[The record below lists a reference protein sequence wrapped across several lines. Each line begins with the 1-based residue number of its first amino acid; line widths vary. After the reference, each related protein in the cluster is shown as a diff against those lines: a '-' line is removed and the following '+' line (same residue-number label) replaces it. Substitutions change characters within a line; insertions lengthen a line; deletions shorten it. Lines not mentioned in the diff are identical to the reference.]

1 MTSRDGRRPTSA
13 RNWTSARPTSA
24 TCSTRPGAACVPG
37 WTTTSRETA
46 SELDHPDPD
55 RDLACKEFVEL
66 ITAYLDGAL
75 PDDLRADVDE
85 HLDMCDGCQNVLAQ
99 WRTIIN
105 LAGQLTEADVENTD
119 ELTRD
124 RLISMFRG
132 LRRR

>member
-1 MTSRDGRRPTSA
+1 MSPHHPT
-13 RNWTSARPTSA
+13 
-24 TCSTRPGAACVPG
+24 
-37 WTTTSRETA
+37 
-46 SELDHPDPD
+46 D
-55 RDLACKEFVEL
+55 RDVSCKEFVEL

-75 PDDLRADVDE
+75 HDDLRADVDE
-85 HLDMCDGCQNVLAQ
+85 HLDMCDGCQNVLTQ

-124 RLISMFRG
+124 QLISTFRG